1 LGTTSTRP
9 LSTQAA
15 LQRGPEMLM
24 NPPSGLVD
32 RLAEWLGSVWATLRL
47 GFSLPLSEG
56 TGSRNEPG
64 ESKPEFPDWI
74 YGDPSVTR
82 HPASRYGE
90 RSPGYITGN
99 GLGSLEIGH
108 SDD

>member
-1 LGTTSTRP
+1 
-9 LSTQAA
+9 
-15 LQRGPEMLM
+15 MLT
-24 NPPSGLVD
+24 NPPIDLVN

-56 TGSRNEPG
+56 TGSLDEPG
-64 ESKPEFPDWI
+64 ESKQEFPDWT
-74 YGDPSVTR
+74 YVDPSVTR

-90 RSPGYITGN
+90 QSPGYITGN